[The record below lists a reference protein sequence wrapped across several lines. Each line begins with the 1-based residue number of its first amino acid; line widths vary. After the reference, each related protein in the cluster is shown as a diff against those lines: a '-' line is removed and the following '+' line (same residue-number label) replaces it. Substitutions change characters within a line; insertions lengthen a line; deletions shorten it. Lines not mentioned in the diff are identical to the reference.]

1 MKTPI
6 KIVFVLL
13 LLLIGGYAADNVII
27 MSGSVMQ
34 KGAQGTPATI
44 KATDNGDGTY
54 TLAVGATFTPSGTQ
68 DVNLKQAN
76 GASVAVG
83 HGVAATAIRVELP
96 TDGTGTIV
104 LPVGASTSALQT
116 TGNASLVSLGNAF
129 SNSFSNITT
138 ATTTT
143 VKSGAGTLRSVTIN
157 SLGTVAS
164 VVTIYDNTAGSG
176 TKIGTID
183 SLTLKGTFTF
193 DAAFS
198 TGLTIVSTGTLA
210 PDITVSY
217 R

>member
-1 MKTPI
+1 MKRLI
-6 KIVFVLL
+6 LALCALL
-13 LLLIGGYAADNVII
+13 LLDAQAADNVVV

-34 KGAQGTPATI
+34 KGNQSLPATI
-44 KATDNGDGTY
+44 KATDNGDGTW
-54 TLAVGATFTPSGTQ
+54 TLAVGATFSPSGTQ

-76 GASVAVG
+76 GSTVAVG

-96 TDGTGTIV
+96 TDGTGTIA
-104 LPVGASTSALQT
+104 LPSGASTSALQT
-116 TGNASLVSLGNAF
+116 TGNTSIASVANAF

-143 VKSGAGTLRSVTIN
+143 VKSGSGTLRSVTIN

-164 VVTIYDNTAGSG
+164 TVTIYDNTAGSG
-176 TKIGTID
+176 TKVGTID

-193 DAAFS
+193 DTAFS

-210 PDITVSY
+210 PDITVSW